1 MVTGALGTS
10 TQTRLMNR
18 GTPREGVL
26 SPLLWNIAVNEL
38 LRNLEEGGCKVVAYA
53 DDVAIIF
60 NGKYPQ
66 TLRSYDRSKLQTLK
80 NGLGVNPSKT
90 ELVLFTNRYI
100 IPQLNPPILNS
111 CSNLGR

>member
-26 SPLLWNIAVNEL
+26 SPLLWNIVVNEL

-66 TLRSYDRSKLQTLK
+66 TLRSYDRKTTNTKERTWGKSLK
-80 NGLGVNPSKT
+80 NGT
-90 ELVLFTNRYI
+90 
-100 IPQLNPPILNS
+100 
-111 CSNLGR
+111 CSIYK